1 MPKMCD
7 FTNEE
12 IVRIVTDI
20 FQPKKVTCIKRH
32 KREDY
37 ISCNVYTEWQSSNDD
52 GTIDTV
58 TCCDEI
64 ELRNPFVY
72 GSNAIHGGD
81 IPLRER
87 DNILLKQFCF
97 AHGIMPDWIENNP
110 YTKQEEK

>member
-1 MPKMCD
+1 MCD

-12 IVRIVTDI
+12 IIRIVTDI
-20 FQPKKVTCIKRH
+20 FQPKKVTGIKRH

-37 ISCNVYTEWQSSNDD
+37 ITCNVYTEWQSSNDD

-58 TCCDEI
+58 TCRDEI

-97 AHGIMPDWIENNP
+97 AHGMMPDWIENNP
-110 YTKQEEK
+110 YTIKEEK